1 MKLHSINTTF
11 SHGKGSCDKH
21 DPSFEWVYNTPEKGE
36 PLVVVDNQISITDQ
50 LDGYTLYA
58 WLCESK
64 EICFSAKEYLQNN
77 LDYLCDRYER
87 IFTCDHSLIELH
99 EKIEYVPNGSN
110 KPWVREEP
118 KEKTKIASVVTSGKN
133 QTSGHKMRNH
143 WVESNKNNVD
153 VYGRLYN
160 PIDTKETA
168 MLPYYFSVVFENSNY
183 DKYYTEKIT
192 DCFASKT
199 IPVYWGTR
207 LVTEDFNADGILF
220 IEDQQQLKLTPDL
233 YYSKMN
239 AIEENYQRVKELK
252 CADDILYE
260 KIIGDKL

>member
-1 MKLHSINTTF
+1 
-11 SHGKGSCDKH
+11 
-21 DPSFEWVYNTPEKGE
+21 
-36 PLVVVDNQISITDQ
+36 
-50 LDGYTLYA
+50 
-58 WLCESK
+58 
-64 EICFSAKEYLQNN
+64 
-77 LDYLCDRYER
+77 
-87 IFTCDHSLIELH
+87 
-99 EKIEYVPNGSN
+99 
-110 KPWVREEP
+110 
-118 KEKTKIASVVTSGKN
+118 
-133 QTSGHKMRNH
+133 
-143 WVESNKNNVD
+143 
-153 VYGRLYN
+153 
-160 PIDTKETA
+160 
-168 MLPYYFSVVFENSNY
+168 VFENSNY